1 MLPFFQNS
9 QKYVHVV
16 VEDKAGLCQEVKRKH
31 VGPYISNEGLHMEYM
46 EQ

>member
-9 QKYVHVV
+9 QKYARVV
-16 VEDKAGLCQEVKRKH
+16 VEGKAGLCQEVKRKH
-31 VGPYISNEGLHMEYM
+31 VGPYISSEGLHMEYK